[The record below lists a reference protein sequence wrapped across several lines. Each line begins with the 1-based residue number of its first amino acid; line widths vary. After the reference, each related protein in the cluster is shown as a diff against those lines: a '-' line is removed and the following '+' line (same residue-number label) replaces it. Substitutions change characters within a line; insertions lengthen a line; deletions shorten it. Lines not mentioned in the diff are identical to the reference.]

1 MHMDYK
7 VTMTQFVISDIS
19 INADPAQLT
28 DIQTPIN
35 ISTEFSFT
43 CRPPVNPDDATVM
56 VECKLEIHS
65 AADTLTV
72 NLSASG
78 IFQFDSVPDNW
89 IEPVKELC
97 TPLMVEAC
105 MTRVQN
111 ILKEMGMALA
121 LNKQ

>member
-43 CRPPVNPDDATVM
+43 CRPRLTRTMQRSWWNVSS
-56 VECKLEIHS
+56 KY
-65 AADTLTV
+65 TLPRIR
-72 NLSASG
+72 S
-78 IFQFDSVPDNW
+78 P
-89 IEPVKELC
+89 
-97 TPLMVEAC
+97 
-105 MTRVQN
+105 
-111 ILKEMGMALA
+111 
-121 LNKQ
+121 